1 MQVRH
6 YMTRKVFS
14 IRADKKL
21 FAVQEI
27 MKWANVRHV
36 PVVDQ
41 AQRLVG
47 MISHRDLLHAS
58 ISLISTRLAE
68 VERQQHLWDIPI
80 QDIMQTSV
88 TTIAPEAPIQMAARL
103 MRKRKIGCLPVVANG
118 KLVGLISE
126 YDLLQLVEMMPEQR
140 HAYAGV

>member
-1 MQVRH
+1 MRKGTINMQVRH
-6 YMTRKVFS
+6 YMTHKIFT
-14 IRADKKL
+14 IRSDKKL

-27 MKWANVRHV
+27 MKWAKVRHV

-41 AQRLVG
+41 QQRLIG

-58 ISLISTRLAE
+58 ISLISTRLAK

-80 QDIMQTSV
+80 QQVMRSEV
-88 TTIAPEAPIQMAARL
+88 TTVPPEAPIQMAARL
-103 MRKRKIGCLPVVANG
+103 MRKRKIGCLPVVSNG

-126 YDLLQLVEMMPEQR
+126 YDLLQIVETLQN
-140 HAYAGV
+140 

>member
-6 YMTRKVFS
+6 YMTREVFTIQS
-14 IRADKKL
+14 DKKL

-27 MKWANVRHV
+27 MKWAKVRHV

-41 AQRLVG
+41 AQRLIG

-58 ISLISTRLAE
+58 ISLISTHLAE
-68 VERQQHLWDIPI
+68 AERQQHLWNIPI
-80 QDIMQTSV
+80 QDVMQSSV

-103 MRKRKIGCLPVVANG
+103 MRKQKIGCLPVVSNG

-126 YDLLQLVEMMPEQR
+126 YDLLQIVEALPD
-140 HAYAGV
+140 